1 MNRIEK
7 LAETLILVFIVNK
20 DAQREKLERDVMRTQ
35 NEPRSSEVESSRLVQ
50 EEMET
55 RTAASRLHLLED
67 GIFYTAFKFDI
78 LCIHDREQLLTIIPP
93 ECVSDGV

>member
-1 MNRIEK
+1 MNLIEK
-7 LAETLILVFIVNK
+7 LGETLLVFIVNK

-67 GIFYTAFKFDI
+67 SIFWTAFK
-78 LCIHDREQLLTIIPP
+78 LTFCAFMI
-93 ECVSDGV
+93 ESNY